1 VLTGDPLVSGGSCSQ
16 PLAVAAL
23 SPHDPTGE
31 PLTDQCPAG
40 PRPSAWRRRLRLL
53 SSLLCG
59 LSLLPLAGC
68 LPGASKRPLV
78 LYVAATTPAE
88 ERITPELAHIFQGRF
103 RQLVDGFRQLHPHV
117 VVQISLYPEEQL
129 LPQIRRR
136 TASGLGPDLIVT
148 AADPAHRLLHQGLT
162 VPMPLAREDA
172 SAIDPLLLSRLV
184 TPSGQIIGM
193 PLVLYTQMACFDR
206 RRVSAPPTT
215 VQELLQQSAAGV
227 RVGLALRLR
236 DLFWSAGSLGALPA
250 MRAASE
256 GRELDAAQRRGLRDW
271 FHWLQSAN
279 VQKDVTFVEASAS
292 LRDGFRR
299 GRFDWISC
307 NSSDLPLLSAALGE
321 HLGISTLPG
330 GDGLPATPVNG
341 LRVVT
346 LGRNSSGE
354 QRQMA
359 IALSRYSLRPMV
371 QRSFTLENQ
380 VFLPV
385 NRHVTVPVQ
394 SSQALATLVAA
405 GRQGEGVA
413 PLLARLHEADPRANE
428 LEEVIMPLVF
438 GMTDPQQAV
447 QDSLRILRRP

>member
-1 VLTGDPLVSGGSCSQ
+1 MRQ

-23 SPHDPTGE
+23 TSHAPPGLTPTGPRLTT
-31 PLTDQCPAG
+31 PLPPGT
-40 PRPSAWRRRLRLL
+40 RRRWRRRL
-53 SSLLCG
+53 SPWLCV

-68 LPGASKRPLV
+68 LSGGTQRPIV

-103 RQLVDGFRQLHPHV
+103 LQLVNGFRRLHPQV

-129 LPQIRRR
+129 LSQIRRR

-172 SAIDPLLLSRLV
+172 GAIEPLLLRRVV
-184 TPSGQIIGM
+184 TPRGQITGM

-206 RRVSAPPTT
+206 RRVRVPPTT
-215 VQELLQQSAAGV
+215 VQELLQQSATGV

-250 MRAASE
+250 MQAAVE
-256 GRELDAAQRRGLRDW
+256 GRQIEAAHLGGLRDW
-271 FHWLQSAN
+271 FQWLQSAN
-279 VQKDVTFVEASAS
+279 VQKDVTFVETSAS
-292 LRDGFRR
+292 LRDGFRH

-307 NSSDLPLLSAALGE
+307 NSSDLPLLVSALGE
-321 HLGISTLPG
+321 HLGISTLPD

-380 VFLPV
+380 VFLPA

-413 PLLARLHEADPRANE
+413 SLLARLQEADPRADE
-428 LEEVIMPLVF
+428 LEQVVVPLVF
-438 GMTDPQQAV
+438 GMIDPQQAV
-447 QDSLRILRRP
+447 QRSLRILRQP